1 MISDFLINLLKLAGA
16 LIKMGAIAL
25 IVIAV
30 IYGVVR
36 LITHFIKLIFYPHM
50 LDNDCDLTSTNNTNN
65 NITDIDNTNN
75 VNTNS
80 DHFMQ
85 PHCTSGEANF
95 STKPLEDQFPESKF
109 KLYDVVRVCEI
120 EAIVQPSH
128 VVHIKFPDTVR
139 IVRIAKK
146 SIDTS
151 IDSIEPLNIV
161 GIRRFSGIV
170 SLRNIGQPFYYDGFS
185 YTLSSGNQLLEE
197 QLIKEDDPLVETLL
211 KRSKYQVG

>member
-1 MISDFLINLLKLAGA
+1 MTTDFFINLLKLAGA

-25 IVIAV
+25 VVIAV

-36 LITHFIKLIFYPHM
+36 LITYFIKLIFYPHM
-50 LDNDCDLTSTNNTNN
+50 LDNDCDLTATNNTDN

-85 PHCTSGEANF
+85 PHHTGGEANF
-95 STKPLEDQFPESKF
+95 STTPLEDQFPESKF

-151 IDSIEPLNIV
+151 IDSIEPLSIV

-170 SLRNIGQPFYYDGFS
+170 RLQKIEQPFYYDGFS

-211 KRSKYQVG
+211 KRSKYQVS

>member
-1 MISDFLINLLKLAGA
+1 MITEFFINLLKLAGA
-16 LIKMGAIAL
+16 LIKMGVIAL
-25 IVIAV
+25 VAIIVIYVVVSV
-30 IYGVVR
+30 ITYTV
-36 LITHFIKLIFYPHM
+36 KLFFYPH
-50 LDNDCDLTSTNNTNN
+50 LLNNCDLTTTQA
-65 NITDIDNTNN
+65 
-75 VNTNS
+75 
-80 DHFMQ
+80 H
-85 PHCTSGEANF
+85 PHPHPHHNHHASGEVNF
-95 STKPLEDQFPESKF
+95 STKPLEDEFPESKF

-151 IDSIEPLNIV
+151 IDSIEPLSIV

-170 SLRNIGQPFYYDGFS
+170 RLQKIEQPFYYDGFS

-211 KRSKYQVG
+211 KRSKYQVS